1 MRPHANRPRTALLLL
16 ATLVAVPSSQSFG
29 LPHSQI
35 HIRCASMA
43 SFQPNAQLYDGNG
56 IQPDVKVIRTPEY
69 YLGVGEDVVLE
80 KALSILKEE
89 K

>member
-1 MRPHANRPRTALLLL
+1 MAL
-16 ATLVAVPSSQSFG
+16 
-29 LPHSQI
+29 
-35 HIRCASMA
+35 
-43 SFQPNAQLYDGNG
+43 FQPNAQLYDGNG